1 MSEAQH
7 EPKRRPSTPLSDSPW
22 FWLALFVTGAL
33 AAIVVIGPKHAYRQA
48 RLERMNDT
56 REEIR
61 RRAAGEVT
69 EAEKAAD
76 HQLAAHEARQYTLG
90 PLTAALAILLA
101 VAAIVAGVTGY
112 LRADARRA
120 ERQERKARL

>member
-1 MSEAQH
+1 MSEIRQQ
-7 EPKRRPSTPLSDSPW
+7 PDNKRPAPLTDSPW
-22 FWLALFVTGAL
+22 FWLALFVGGAL

-69 EAEKAAD
+69 EAEQSAERELDVHAA
-76 HQLAAHEARQYTLG
+76 RRYTLG
-90 PLTAALAILLA
+90 PLAVVLSLLLA
-101 VAAIVAGVTGY
+101 SGAIVAGVIGY
-112 LRADARRA
+112 LRAAARRA
-120 ERQERKARL
+120 DRQPRETKL

>member
-7 EPKRRPSTPLSDSPW
+7 EPDQRSPTPLSDSPW
-22 FWLALFVTGAL
+22 FWLALFVGGAL

-76 HQLAAHEARQYTLG
+76 HMLAAHEARQHTLG
-90 PLTAALAILLA
+90 PLAAALAILLA
-101 VAAIVAGVTGY
+101 VGAIVAGVTGY

-120 ERQERKARL
+120 DRQERKTRL

>member
-1 MSEAQH
+1 MSERQH
-7 EPKRRPSTPLSDSPW
+7 EPDKRPSAPLTDSPW
-22 FWLALFVTGAL
+22 FWLALFVCGAL

-76 HQLAAHEARQYTLG
+76 HLLATHDARQHTLG
-90 PLTAALAILLA
+90 PLAAALAILLA
-101 VAAIVAGVTGY
+101 VGAIAAGVTGY
-112 LRADARRA
+112 LKADARRA